1 MNPVKGS
8 RPWRPSTSKA
18 GERWEMPNQRDSLD
32 GLSEDPN
39 CELAKRFY
47 LEAWADSHGL
57 VADGLAGRIS
67 FPELIES
74 CVNTF
79 AQGATVHVNF
89 NDSSSVDARC
99 KELDRMAKL
108 SIRLLKKKLTDA
120 SVRLGEEEVNAALQ
134 EFSRK
139 VTEIAARSKQ
149 QMLEKELAKEVPQ
162 LRSFGFPHPAVPR
175 HRSTR
180 TIVILPSSDRV
191 ENIRLPKMT
200 YEFPPYFKA
209 LAKVR
214 VQAERFRGEQ
224 VLEKE
229 KNSVQEFAD
238 AEALLLR
245 LVMRVFIAFAEEGY
259 KIGIEGGITVEELEL
274 ECLRFL
280 RTYAFEAGL
289 MDDRFL
295 VPPNGDV
302 EIPDGLRREM
312 EKSEEWKRYRGL
324 LINLAEAQG
333 GHGPLS
339 PEPPAPS
346 PRSADAQENN
356 STERACPKQFV
367 DAAKRQAK
375 RSYEKFAS
383 KIGIRKGTLY
393 AITKETRW
401 VSDDSYILVAQAC
414 KCKPEDLYPRD
425 IPKPERRG
433 G

>member
-1 MNPVKGS
+1 
-8 RPWRPSTSKA
+8 
-18 GERWEMPNQRDSLD
+18 MPNRRDSLD
-32 GLSEDPN
+32 GLSKDDPN
-39 CELAKRFY
+39 YELAKRFY
-47 LEAWADSHGL
+47 LEAWADSHDL
-57 VADGLAGRIS
+57 VADGLTGRIS

-89 NDSSSVDARC
+89 KDTSSIDARC
-99 KELDRMAKL
+99 TELDRMAKL
-108 SIRLLKKKLTDA
+108 SIRLLEKKLADA
-120 SVRLGEEEVNAALQ
+120 SERLGKEEVNAALQ

-139 VTEIAARSKQ
+139 VNEIAARSKQ
-149 QMLEKELAKEVPQ
+149 QMLEKELAKEVPR
-162 LRSFGFPHPAVPR
+162 LRAFGFPYPTVPR

-180 TIVILPSSDRV
+180 TIVIVPLSDRV

-224 VLEKE
+224 VLEKQ
-229 KNSVQEFAD
+229 KDSVQEFAE

-259 KIGIEGGITVEELEL
+259 KIGIEGSITVEELEL

-280 RTYAFEAGL
+280 RTYAFDAGL

-295 VPPNGDV
+295 VHPLGEV
-302 EIPDGLRREM
+302 EIPEGLRREM

-324 LINLAEAQG
+324 LIKLAEAQG
-333 GHGPLS
+333 GHGSLS
-339 PEPPAPS
+339 LQPPAPGS
-346 PRSADAQENN
+346 PDPQESNE
-356 STERACPKQFV
+356 TERVCPKQFV

-383 KIGIRKGTLY
+383 KIGIGKDTLY

-401 VSDDSYILVAQAC
+401 VSDENYILVAQAC
-414 KCKPEDLYPRD
+414 KCRPEDLYPRE
-425 IPKPERRG
+425 IPRPRRRRG
-433 G
+433 

>member
-1 MNPVKGS
+1 
-8 RPWRPSTSKA
+8 
-18 GERWEMPNQRDSLD
+18 MPNRRDSLD
-32 GLSEDPN
+32 RLSKDDPN
-39 CELAKRFY
+39 YQLAKRFY

-89 NDSSSVDARC
+89 RDTSSIDARC
-99 KELDRMAKL
+99 NELDRMAKL

-120 SVRLGEEEVNAALQ
+120 SERLGKEEVNAALQ

-139 VTEIAARSKQ
+139 VNEIAARSKQ

-162 LRSFGFPHPAVPR
+162 LRPFGFPHPTVPR

-180 TIVILPSSDRV
+180 TVVILPLSDRV

-229 KNSVQEFAD
+229 KDSVQEFAE
-238 AEALLLR
+238 AEVLLLR
-245 LVMRVFIAFAEEGY
+245 LVMRVFMAFAEEGY

-274 ECLRFL
+274 ECSRFL
-280 RTYAFEAGL
+280 RAYALDAGL

-295 VPPNGDV
+295 VPPHGDV

-312 EKSEEWKRYRGL
+312 ENSEEWKRYRGL
-324 LINLAEAQG
+324 LIKLAEAHG
-333 GHGPLS
+333 GSLILHPQA
-339 PEPPAPS
+339 PKPA
-346 PRSADAQENN
+346 SADPRANDA
-356 STERACPKQFV
+356 TECACPKQFV
-367 DAAKRQAK
+367 DAAKRKAK
-375 RSYEKFAS
+375 RSYKKFAS
-383 KIGIRKGTLY
+383 KIGIGKDTLY
-393 AITKETRW
+393 AISKETRW
-401 VSDDSYILVAQAC
+401 VSDENYIRVAQAC
-414 KCKPEDLYPRD
+414 ECRPEDLYPRD
-425 IPKPERRG
+425 IPRPERRRG
-433 G
+433 